1 MWISSEDARSDFILA
16 AAAVFLGVQL
26 VSLLSSIP
34 GYPLTGTLGQLL
46 ALGWLVV
53 LACGAPYALAR
64 YRNQV
69 PAAFGLGPE
78 DRGRVSVGLVVGA
91 PLLVGY
97 LLSAVLSGDL
107 RDMLLALAGR
117 LYVQG
122 PTLGGFSW
130 DLDAILS
137 ILAVV
142 VVAVGSAITGAFLAV
157 RARDAFRSPDMDLTE
172 LLRTFGLGAVGL
184 SFVMGALAVV
194 RDDGSFPGL
203 LVRTLALLTVVLLV
217 DRYVPPRVQVP
228 RAAIIGPAI
237 AVLVLWVI
245 AFGGP
250 FRGDLLIGL
259 TAGTASG
266 ALLVAAAALLSVR
279 QGLAAAVLLAASV
292 VYPVGSYPLHPLPFL
307 GV

>member
-34 GYPLTGTLGQLL
+34 GYPLTGTVGQVV
-46 ALGWLVV
+46 ALGWLVL

-78 DRGRVSVGLVVGA
+78 DRGRLSVGLVVGA

-97 LLSAVLSGDL
+97 LLSAVVSGDL

-117 LYVQG
+117 LVVQG
-122 PTLGGFSW
+122 PALGGFQW
-130 DLDAILS
+130 GLDTVLS
-137 ILAVV
+137 IVAVV
-142 VVAVGSAITGAFLAV
+142 VVAAGSAITGAFLAV

-184 SFVMGALAVV
+184 SFVMGLLAVM
-194 RDDGSFPGL
+194 RDGGSFLGL
-203 LVRTLALLTVVLLV
+203 LVRTLALFTVVLLV
-217 DRYVPPRVQVP
+217 DRYVPPRIQVP

-266 ALLVAAAALLSVR
+266 ALLVAAAALLTVR

-292 VYPVGSYPLHPLPFL
+292 IYPVGSYPLHPLPFL
-307 GV
+307 G